1 MLNFLSDN
9 LVIAVLLVVTL
20 LVLVLLAVVIS
31 AALRSGGQGANANGG
46 SKLRL
51 LGSESLRRS
60 FRSAIELI
68 EANLAERAERYNLS
82 WTLLLNESGNRAVSL
97 AQSGLPSAL
106 STDSSLTAAAQ
117 GITWNFFD
125 KGVVV
130 QLQSEYLGSPDP
142 DSAASSGIWDD
153 FLGLCRAYRPLR
165 PFDGIVLAIPCTALL
180 ASDPQGQLELVARAK
195 AIHRRL
201 WLAQNRL
208 ALRFPIHLVVTE
220 CEVLPGFSTFGTAL
234 PEPMRRSILGWASP
248 YELVAPF
255 RLQWV
260 DAAMDQIVGAV
271 ADSCAELCAL
281 EQADADSRAYFLL
294 PSEVERLRA
303 GLKVFCEELMRPS
316 AYHEPF
322 LLRGI
327 YLTGDC
333 SDAAALLAATASLAP
348 QPALANETEHT
359 QLALASAGAQDEAAL
374 APQDGMPVFLRDIF
388 ERKIFAE
395 VGLVQASSQRMRR
408 PAVNRLAYWSALLL
422 PVLWALGLVVSSFQ
436 LHRLAGE
443 MVVYLEALN
452 GDARASLQSGR
463 AAAGWVA
470 AGAAGTG
477 NGQRSQQ
484 RAVDALLN
492 IEQLG
497 EAHFSSVFMPG
508 SWAIFDDL
516 HDRVQQRLEQGF
528 ADNAFEA
535 LRRSAFAQ
543 LGRLTGV
550 PHDPATGSL
559 IAGAQCTL
567 PARWH
572 ELAGVP
578 APNALNL
585 EDLPHYQAMLQYL
598 ARMDELDR
606 VISAML
612 RLKGPS
618 SVPASGDDLA
628 LVVRVLLGTEL
639 NGTPARTAA
648 LFRAVAQSVPSLA
661 IEPMQEAA
669 RCSLHLASGAMYRRL
684 FDDNGLLRA
693 EQAVAASTGALLE
706 GGPRGGDLDGQLR
719 LWQTLRTA
727 LDAQQG
733 QLMAGKGAWMH
744 QSSMNLGAGHEAML
758 ERIGAN
764 SLLGRAAQDD
774 SRQLATQGF
783 GRFVMAWDTT
793 LAAPN
798 PLDAGGVGLVW
809 SGAGSAASWAFTPER
824 KVLHEAVAAMLAPSY
839 MRAETPV
846 RLPEVPSGATIHWD
860 KGQLER
866 AASLAEARKVFL
878 AGPYTRLPGRLQQP
892 AGTLVDQALAG
903 SVHAALAQ
911 ALSFSAA
918 ELPSAASDGEYA
930 AVLRLRTRL
939 EELGAR
945 QAVAELDTALARDA
959 MSRLRRMDEVFTA
972 AEVFLPRDRAFQ
984 GWKGDK
990 GALIEAFAAGDS
1002 AGLNAYLA
1010 QQQEF
1015 IEILGKQVEG
1025 VLTQLSGPAAGQPLV
1040 ARWQA
1045 ILADLRRYRLKSPG
1059 SSLLAVEQFILNG
1072 SADIDLGNC
1081 ADKLGARMAQ
1091 RRGSDVFA
1099 ERLHGLQSGLLAR
1112 CRELSASHYQGEW
1125 ERFAEVYNRDLGRR
1139 LPFVSLS
1146 GAPAGRVRSGDA
1158 VPADRE
1164 EVGAVMKLYERA
1176 SVASA
1181 QAEREPGRPAVSA
1194 AVRKA
1199 NVQLRRVRDVLA
1211 PLYPAEEG
1219 QVGGL
1224 DVTAQFRANPGA
1236 EAEGNKIIEWSLAI
1250 GGASVRQNEPARA
1263 LRWEPGMPVLLS
1275 MRLARDGTAT
1285 PKAEPGQA
1293 HMTVAERTVSYRF
1306 DDPWALF
1313 SFIGAFREDEA
1324 PGSEGRAPL
1333 LRFEFPLANT
1343 DATGKLPA
1351 ADSRARVFVRLA
1363 VSAPGKRAPLAWPA
1377 VFPAQAPAWQEAALP
1392 AAGGTA
1398 ERFSMQADRGER

>member
-9 LVIAVLLVVTL
+9 LAIAVLLLVTL

-31 AALRSGGQGANANGG
+31 AALRSGGQAATANAG

-51 LGSESLRRS
+51 LGSESLRLS
-60 FRSAIELI
+60 FRHAIELI

-82 WTLLLNESGNRAVSL
+82 WTLLLNESTGRAVPL
-97 AQSGLPSAL
+97 AQSGLSSAL
-106 STDSSLTAAAQ
+106 SADSSLTAAAQ
-117 GITWNFFD
+117 GIAWNFFD

-142 DSAASSGIWDD
+142 DSAASNGIWDD
-153 FLGLCRAYRPLR
+153 FLGLCRAYRPQR
-165 PFDGIVLAIPCTALL
+165 PFDGIVLAMPCAALL

-220 CEVLPGFSTFGTAL
+220 CEVLPGFSTFGVAL

-255 RLQWV
+255 RVQWV

-333 SDAAALLAATASLAP
+333 SDEAALLAATAGAAAA
-348 QPALANETEHT
+348 PALTDGAEHT
-359 QLALASAGAQDEAAL
+359 QLALAGAGAQDAAVA

-408 PAVNRLAYWSALLL
+408 PAVGRLAYWSALLL
-422 PVLWALGLVVSSFQ
+422 PALWALGLIVSSFQ

-443 MVVYLEALN
+443 MIVYLDALN
-452 GDARASLQSGR
+452 GDDRASLQSGR
-463 AAAGWVA
+463 AAAGWTAA
-470 AGAAGTG
+470 AGGAPNA
-477 NGQRSQQ
+477 QRSQQ

-497 EAHFSSVFMPG
+497 EAHFSSLFMPG
-508 SWAIFDDL
+508 SWPIFDDL

-535 LRRSAFAQ
+535 LRRAAFAQ
-543 LGRLTGV
+543 LSQLTGV
-550 PHDPATGSL
+550 PRDPATGSL

-572 ELAGVP
+572 EQAGVP
-578 APNALNL
+578 APSALNL
-585 EDLPHYQAMLQYL
+585 EDLPHYLAMLQYL

-606 VISAML
+606 VVSAML

-648 LFRAVAQSVPSLA
+648 LFREVAQNVPSLA

-684 FDDNGLLRA
+684 FDENGLLRA
-693 EQAVAASTGALLE
+693 EQAVAASTGGLFD
-706 GGPRGGDLDGQLR
+706 GVQRSSDLDTQLR
-719 LWQTLRTA
+719 QWQTLRAA
-727 LDAQQG
+727 LDAQQS
-733 QLMAGKGAWMH
+733 QLMVGKGGWMH
-744 QSSMNLGAGHEAML
+744 QSNLNLGAAHDAML

-764 SLLGRAAQDD
+764 SLLGKVGAQD

-783 GRFVMAWDTT
+783 GRFVMAWDAT

-798 PLDAGGVGLVW
+798 PVDAGGPGLAW
-809 SGAGSAASWAFTPER
+809 AGATASWAFTPER
-824 KVLHEAVAAMLAPSY
+824 KALHEAVSALMAPPY

-846 RLPEVPSGATIHWD
+846 RLPDVPAGATIRWD
-860 KGQLER
+860 KAQLER
-866 AASLAEARKVFL
+866 AASLAEARKAFQ
-878 AGPYTRLPGRLQQP
+878 AGPYTRLPSRLQQP
-892 AGTLVDQALAG
+892 ASALVDQALAG
-903 SVHAALAQ
+903 SVHGALAQ
-911 ALSFSAA
+911 ALTIAAA
-918 ELPSAASDGEYA
+918 ELPSAASDADYA
-930 AVLRLRTRL
+930 SVLRVRARL
-939 EELGAR
+939 EEMGAR
-945 QAVAELDTALARDA
+945 QAVAEVDTALARDA
-959 MSRLRRMDEVFTA
+959 MSRLRRLDEVFTA
-972 AEVFLPRDRAFQ
+972 GEVFVPRDRAFQ
-984 GWKGDK
+984 GWKGEK
-990 GALIEAFAAGDS
+990 GALVEAFAAGDG

-1025 VLTQLSGPAAGQPLV
+1025 VLTQLSGAAASQPLV

-1045 ILADLRRYRLKSPG
+1045 ILADLRRYRLKSPT

-1072 SADIDLGNC
+1072 SADIDLANC

-1091 RRGSDVFA
+1091 RRGADVFA

-1139 LPFVSLS
+1139 LPFVALS
-1146 GAPAGRVRSGDA
+1146 GAAGTRGRASDA

-1176 SVASA
+1176 SAASA

-1199 NVQLRRVRDVLA
+1199 NLQLRRVRDVLA

-1219 QVGGL
+1219 QAGGL

-1236 EAEGNKIIEWSLAI
+1236 EAEGNKIIEWTLSI
-1250 GGASVRQNEPARA
+1250 GGASVRQNEAPRA
-1263 LRWEPGMPVLLS
+1263 LRWEPGMAVLLS
-1275 MRLARDGTAT
+1275 MRLARDGTGT
-1285 PKAEPGQA
+1285 PKADAGQP
-1293 HMTVAERTVSYRF
+1293 HMAVAERTVSYRF

-1313 SFIGAFREDEA
+1313 SFIGAYREEEA
-1324 PGSEGRAPL
+1324 PGSDGRAPL

-1343 DATGKLPA
+1343 DATGRVPA

-1363 VSAPGKRAPLAWPA
+1363 VSAPGKRTPLAWPA
-1377 VFPAQAPAWQEAALP
+1377 VFPVQAPAWQEAALP
-1392 AAGGTA
+1392 ATGGA
-1398 ERFSMQADRGER
+1398 ADRLSMQADRGER

>member
-165 PFDGIVLAIPCTALL
+165 PFDGIVLAMPCTALL

-281 EQADADSRAYFLL
+281 EQANADSRAYFLL

-348 QPALANETEHT
+348 QPALANEKEHT

-374 APQDGMPVFLRDIF
+374 AAQDGMPVFLRDIF

-783 GRFVMAWDTT
+783 GRFIMAWDTT

-798 PLDAGGVGLVW
+798 PLDAGGAGLVW

-866 AASLAEARKVFL
+866 AASLAEARKAFL

-1139 LPFVSLS
+1139 LPFVALS
-1146 GAPAGRVRSGDA
+1146 GAPAGRVR
-1158 VPADRE
+1158 
-1164 EVGAVMKLYERA
+1164 
-1176 SVASA
+1176 
-1181 QAEREPGRPAVSA
+1181 
-1194 AVRKA
+1194 
-1199 NVQLRRVRDVLA
+1199 
-1211 PLYPAEEG
+1211 
-1219 QVGGL
+1219 
-1224 DVTAQFRANPGA
+1224 
-1236 EAEGNKIIEWSLAI
+1236 
-1250 GGASVRQNEPARA
+1250 
-1263 LRWEPGMPVLLS
+1263 
-1275 MRLARDGTAT
+1275 
-1285 PKAEPGQA
+1285 
-1293 HMTVAERTVSYRF
+1293 
-1306 DDPWALF
+1306 
-1313 SFIGAFREDEA
+1313 
-1324 PGSEGRAPL
+1324 
-1333 LRFEFPLANT
+1333 
-1343 DATGKLPA
+1343 
-1351 ADSRARVFVRLA
+1351 
-1363 VSAPGKRAPLAWPA
+1363 
-1377 VFPAQAPAWQEAALP
+1377 
-1392 AAGGTA
+1392 
-1398 ERFSMQADRGER
+1398 